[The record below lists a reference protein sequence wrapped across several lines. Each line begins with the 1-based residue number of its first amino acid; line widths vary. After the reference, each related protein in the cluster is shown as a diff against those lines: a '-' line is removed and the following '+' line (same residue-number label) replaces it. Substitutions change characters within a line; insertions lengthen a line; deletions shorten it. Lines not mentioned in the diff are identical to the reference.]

1 MEIFNLGVYELKKT
15 ETDLKTSF
23 VEYIS
28 DAKMKLAPVGFLY
41 ILEFQYMIGSV
52 FSVSV
57 ILKTKNSLFS
67 SIIWSQ
73 LLLALP

>member
-15 ETDLKTSF
+15 ETDFKNLKTSF

-28 DAKMKLAPVGFLY
+28 DAKMKLTPVGFLY

-67 SIIWSQ
+67 SII
-73 LLLALP
+73 